1 MSKVIKVRDISARH
15 KLAPSDIISELISMG
30 VDAMDM
36 DAEIPENRVEQ
47 LEARLKAIK
56 ARRESDPAKDKKAK
70 GRNNKSKG
78 GEKNKNT
85 AAAAENTP
93 VQEPAG
99 EIHVKTPIVVKNLA
113 EALGKRPNEVIAE
126 LMKLGELV
134 SINQSV
140 SEELAKKLCS
150 VWGVT
155 LVADHR
161 EKAAPAPAPAKPVIA
176 DEPEKLVPRP
186 PVATFMGHVDHGKT
200 SLQDYIRHTSV
211 VTGEAGRITQHIG
224 ASTVSRNGEQIT
236 FIDTPGHAAF
246 TQMRARGANVTDVV
260 VLVVAADDG
269 FMPQTVEAL
278 HHAQAAKVPIIVA
291 INKIDLPTADCDKV
305 LLQMQQNNM
314 TSEDWGG
321 DIGTVRVSAK
331 TGAGIDD
338 LLDRILLESEMLELK
353 ANPKRPAEG
362 VVIEAQLEQGL
373 GATTN
378 VLVQN
383 GTLKIGD
390 SVLCGEYYGKVK
402 NLIDDKGKRIKS
414 AGPSTP
420 VKLVGLS
427 GVPEAGCAFE
437 VCANE
442 REARQR
448 AEERAAA
455 NRDDKLANQSISSLD
470 DLFNKIDSQSQNK
483 MSIVIKSDVR
493 GSGEAIQQS
502 LTELPDDKIKVEVV
516 MNSVGAIT
524 ENDVMLAAASGAMIV
539 GFHVRVNPG
548 VNEIAKKN
556 GVEIRLYSI
565 IYELLEDITDALTG
579 RLDPEKREKELGKAK
594 ILQIFELSK
603 GPKVCG
609 CIVESGSVKVGAKAR
624 VYRKKELIYNG
635 SVASL
640 RRFQDDVKEVKAG
653 LECGIRL
660 DNFNDFLPDD
670 IIDIYE
676 IELRKASL

>member
-155 LVADHR
+155 LVTDHR

-470 DLFNKIDSQSQNK
+470 DLFNKIDSQAQNK

-556 GVEIRLYSI
+556 GVEF
-565 IYELLEDITDALTG
+565 G
-579 RLDPEKREKELGKAK
+579 M
-594 ILQIFELSK
+594 ILQ
-603 GPKVCG
+603 
-609 CIVESGSVKVGAKAR
+609 
-624 VYRKKELIYNG
+624 
-635 SVASL
+635 
-640 RRFQDDVKEVKAG
+640 Q
-653 LECGIRL
+653 
-660 DNFNDFLPDD
+660 
-670 IIDIYE
+670 E
-676 IELRKASL
+676 IW